1 MAQAVRTAWNA
12 NRHGLAVGFLVS
24 TGLFLL
30 LMFVNWRNER
40 RGIAAQRATGLDA
53 ILQDI
58 PVEYARPAPVAAP
71 RGVFGGALGQVR
83 PVAVE
88 ERQVSSG
95 DHADRQ
101 VVRSG
106 TLEIIA
112 TDPLK
117 EAEQLSN
124 LATNFSGFI
133 VSSKITGSDQRM
145 RSAQVTMRI
154 PAEYFDQ
161 AREQVRAIAKA
172 VDQET
177 VEARDV
183 TREYVD
189 QEATLRNCLAEEAQY
204 LTILKRATAVKDILE
219 VSSKLAE
226 VRGRIG
232 QLEADLRL
240 LHHEV
245 EMSLLTINIT
255 AMAEAQVFGIRWRPL
270 YKAKLSLRSALTA
283 LADYVDSI
291 VELFL
296 NLPVVVM
303 WGFTIVALLKVGWIL
318 LRRVVLLLF
327 PGLTTWL
334 HRRVQSQAG

>member
-1 MAQAVRTAWNA
+1 MAQTVRTAWNA
-12 NRHGLAVGFLVS
+12 NRWLATGLLAS

-53 ILQDI
+53 ILKVI
-58 PVEYARPAPVAAP
+58 PVDYARAAPVASP
-71 RGVFGGALGQVR
+71 QGVFGGALGEVR
-83 PVAVE
+83 PVAV
-88 ERQVSSG
+88 
-95 DHADRQ
+95 DRQ

-112 TDPLK
+112 TDPFK
-117 EAEQLSN
+117 EAEQLRN
-124 LATNFSGFI
+124 LAMHLSGFI
-133 VSSKITGSDQRM
+133 VSSKITGVDQRM

-172 VDQET
+172 VEQDT

-204 LTILKRATAVKDILE
+204 LTILKRATAVKDVLE

-232 QLEADLRL
+232 RLEADLRL

-270 YKAKLSLRSALTA
+270 YKAKLSVRSALTA

-303 WGFTIVALLKVGWIL
+303 WGFTIVALLKVGWIV
-318 LRRVVLLLF
+318 LRRVVLLFF